1 MYSTSASSFDH
12 QQIPQHLVLAGR
24 LLSTCLLVC
33 LMTLPTQAEI
43 IGFEGKSL
51 YSQGANGQYYNG
63 DLGSNTTNSQGW
75 NSSTSHFSNS
85 YTYDTQYNY
94 SYWSGFAYSR
104 VNAGNVPGYENQYAS
119 KPGLGSENSEHYAVV
134 YNSFAGD
141 AVITFG
147 AEVQLASIDVTN
159 TAYNYFSMKDGDA
172 FAKKFGGASGSDP
185 DFFKVE
191 FQGFRGGNLTSRL
204 DFYLAD
210 LRAANSSE
218 DYIIDA
224 WTRVNLASLGT
235 IDALKF
241 DLTSSDVGQFGMN
254 TPAYFAMDRIEFSA
268 VPEPSS
274 MLLAASL
281 GCYGVIRRFR
291 SRRNSKSQIQP
302 GKSAC

>member
-1 MYSTSASSFDH
+1 MYSSSITSFQS
-12 QQIPQHLVLAGR
+12 QQISQQLILANR
-24 LLSTCLLVC
+24 LLATGIMVC
-33 LMTLPTQAEI
+33 LMVLPTQAEI
-43 IGFEGKSL
+43 IGFEGKSF

-75 NSSTSHFSNS
+75 NSGASHFSNS
-85 YTYDTQYNY
+85 FTYDTQFNY

-134 YNSFAGD
+134 YNSMAGD

-185 DFFKVE
+185 DFFKLE

-210 LRAANSSE
+210 FRSANSSN

-224 WTRVNLASLGT
+224 WTRVNLTSLGP

-254 TPAYFAMDRIEFSA
+254 TPAYFAMDRIEFST

-281 GCYGVIRRFR
+281 GCYGVVRRLR
-291 SRRNSKSQIQP
+291 SRGNSKSQVQA